1 MDQDRIMNAAWLLR
15 NPPALIMYAV
25 GKGEDL
31 SSCRL
36 RLLKMMASGW
46 SEGIT
51 GTPSMAM
58 QSQTARYNLS
68 DLSEISGSEDS
79 YAPSVSE

>member
-1 MDQDRIMNAAWLLR
+1 MDQDRIESAAWLLR

-31 SSCRL
+31 ASCRL

-51 GTPSMAM
+51 GTPSMST
-58 QSQTARYNLS
+58 QPQTARYDES
-68 DLSEISGSEDS
+68 DLSDMTGSDES
-79 YAPSVSE
+79 FSPSINE